1 MEKKWNI
8 SLICVLIIF
17 CIVSFFVLYE
27 KKDDSKNMEYAS
39 IDSSKKALVINKA
52 LPLSDEAASDLLK
65 KQNIDDDYSVYIDFT
80 VSAKEKCNYK
90 LLINKNEDSNSLEN
104 KYIKVLLFDGDSNK
118 IIKEYDGASYLTLDR
133 LDVFNDKYI
142 LDESKLAKNKT
153 KHYKLVMWT
162 SDSYVVS
169 SKKEYFNGI
178 LDVYSY

>member
-8 SLICVLIIF
+8 SLILVLIIF

-39 IDSSKKALVINKA
+39 IDASKKALVINKA

-90 LLINKNEDSNSLEN
+90 LL
-104 KYIKVLLFDGDSNK
+104 F
-118 IIKEYDGASYLTLDR
+118 
-133 LDVFNDKYI
+133 
-142 LDESKLAKNKT
+142 
-153 KHYKLVMWT
+153 
-162 SDSYVVS
+162 
-169 SKKEYFNGI
+169 
-178 LDVYSY
+178 

>member
-1 MEKKWNI
+1 
-8 SLICVLIIF
+8 
-17 CIVSFFVLYE
+17 
-27 KKDDSKNMEYAS
+27 MEYAS
-39 IDSSKKALVINKA
+39 IDASKKALVINKA

-142 LDESKLAKNKT
+142 
-153 KHYKLVMWT
+153 Y
-162 SDSYVVS
+162 
-169 SKKEYFNGI
+169 
-178 LDVYSY
+178 